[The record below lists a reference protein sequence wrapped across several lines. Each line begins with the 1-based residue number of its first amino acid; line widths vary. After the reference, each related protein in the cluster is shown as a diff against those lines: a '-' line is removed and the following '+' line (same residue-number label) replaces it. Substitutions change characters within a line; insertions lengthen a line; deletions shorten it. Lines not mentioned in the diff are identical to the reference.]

1 MDEEKNIPY
10 FIHEAISTRFER
22 IIKNLVICLIIT
34 VVLLFATNVAWLYAW
49 IQYDYS
55 SEETQ
60 IDVDAKDGT
69 ANYIGNDGVIYNGED
84 NR

>member
-1 MDEEKNIPY
+1 MDERNIPY

-22 IIKNLVICLIIT
+22 IIKRLTICLLISII
-34 VVLLFATNVAWLYAW
+34 LLFATNIIWIYAW
-49 IQYDYS
+49 MQYDYVC
-55 SEETQ
+55 EDTM
-60 IDVDAKDGT
+60 IDVDAKDGI